1 MAGLSLGNIL
11 SAVKLASL
19 LALVAALLWYRHS
32 AQTWE
37 NAFDRLKAEY
47 IADSQMAVWKQ
58 IASNQATEAR
68 YRTKA
73 QETDLAYQA
82 NLSRAERAATGY
94 IAANRVRP
102 VDQCA
107 PGGTTAAA
115 QGEGA
120 GLPAVAAAD
129 AFVAVAPAD
138 VTACT
143 DAAVYARSAHEWA
156 ASLLREGLGE

>member
-19 LALVAALLWYRHS
+19 LALVAALLWYRHDARS
-32 AQTWE
+32 AHM
-37 NAFDRLKAEY
+37 AFDKLKAEY
-47 IADSQMAVWKQ
+47 IADSQMAAYRQ
-58 IASNQATEAR
+58 IAATQATEAR
-68 YRTKA
+68 YSALAAQGDIAHAKA
-73 QETDLAYQA
+73 LESAH
-82 NLSRAERAATGY
+82 RASDSF
-94 IAANRVRP
+94 IARQLRP